1 MGRSFN
7 LWPIRFRKC
16 IQPIAAN
23 VKTYFR
29 SVTLHGTTPRS
40 ESRTITLAIN
50 NRLPAYND
58 LSRLVAAC
66 SQSPVSFLSSDCCHV
81 PFWDRSGLLQRL
93 SGQSLRSRCMSW
105 CSARGSFG
113 KFWELR
119 IQRNWSE
126 AVRSIDGLRT
136 PDQASRLPFRLP
148 DSPLRIFS
156 ITVVD
161 DDNCTACCDVLL
173 DIAFERD

>member
-1 MGRSFN
+1 MFIRNAAESPQSMGRSFN

-23 VKTYFR
+23 VKTCFR

-66 SQSPVSFLSSDCCHV
+66 SQSRCRFCRRTVVMCRSGTVRACCSDCRGNHCDRVACHGARPDDPSASSGNCGSNAIGV
-81 PFWDRSGLLQRL
+81 RPFAALMA
-93 SGQSLRSRCMSW
+93 C
-105 CSARGSFG
+105 AR
-113 KFWELR
+113 
-119 IQRNWSE
+119 
-126 AVRSIDGLRT
+126 RT
-136 PDQASRLPFRLP
+136 KP
-148 DSPLRIFS
+148 
-156 ITVVD
+156 VVFHFD
-161 DDNCTACCDVLL
+161 FMT
-173 DIAFERD
+173 